1 MSSVDPSKITTWAP
15 AQKYVINN
23 LYGNHAQTS
32 RIRQLI
38 SNQQGCERQW
48 WAEREAL
55 ISKHG
60 ARVEKE
66 KQVAGMLQ
74 SMGGIAASTKPSN
87 PGKEEDELQTCDLK
101 IHKAMTKLAT
111 EIDKELRS
119 MGVPFYAIK
128 HELVIMEDHTNGG
141 EQPGKINKGELRDL
155 QKRMLQLLEE
165 LFKE

>member
-1 MSSVDPSKITTWAP
+1 VDPSKITTWAP

-23 LYGNHAQTS
+23 IYSNHAQIS
-32 RIRQLI
+32 RIKQLI
-38 SNQQGCERQW
+38 TNQQCQERQW
-48 WAEREAL
+48 WAERGAL

-66 KQVAGMLQ
+66 KQVAAMLQ
-74 SMGGIAASTKPSN
+74 SMGGIAASNKASN
-87 PGKEEDELQTCDLK
+87 SGEEEDELRRCDLK
-101 IHKAMTKLAT
+101 IHRAMTKLAM
-111 EIDKELRS
+111 EIDRELRS

-128 HELVIMEDHTNGG
+128 HELVIMEDRKNEG
-141 EQPGKINKGELRDL
+141 EQLGKINKGELRDL